1 MDNAGQAVEFGPYA
15 ILPSMSQAADLS
27 AETRAQFAAC
37 SSATLST
44 QLFKRGLRNQVMQ
57 GISRLTPGA
66 PPLVGPAFT
75 LRNIPAREDID
86 HVGIHQDPSH
96 PQRRAIEVT
105 PPGAVLV
112 IDCRGDA
119 RCASAGGILIRRL
132 AVRGV
137 AGLVSDGGLRDTP
150 EIAAQPFPVYCKGPA
165 APISLTHQHAVDFD
179 VPIACGGVAVYPGDV
194 IVGDAE
200 AVIVVPR
207 HLAAEVAADAFAQE
221 DLETFVLQEI
231 ASGRPLPGTYPPDE
245 ATRARYEAWRK
256 KAK

>member
-1 MDNAGQAVEFGPYA
+1 MTPATA
-15 ILPSMSQAADLS
+15 LS
-27 AETRAQFAAC
+27 EATRARLAGC

-57 GISRLTPGA
+57 GISRLTPKA
-66 PPLVGPAFT
+66 PPLVGEAFT

-86 HVGIHQDPSH
+86 HVGIHQDPVH
-96 PQRRAIEVT
+96 PQRKAIEIT
-105 PPGAVLV
+105 PPGCVLV

-119 RCASAGGILIRRL
+119 RCASAGGILVRRL

-150 EIAAQPFPVYCKGPA
+150 EIAAEPFPVYCKAPA
-165 APISLTHQHAVDFD
+165 APISLTHQHAVDFN

-194 IVGDAE
+194 IVADAE
-200 AVIVVPR
+200 AVIVIPR
-207 HLAAEVAADAFAQE
+207 HLADEVAADGLAQE
-221 DLETFVLQEI
+221 QLERFVMQEI
-231 ASGRPLPGTYPPDE
+231 VAGRPLPGTYPPDE

-256 KAK
+256 ENQ

>member
-1 MDNAGQAVEFGPYA
+1 MSTSANA
-15 ILPSMSQAADLS
+15 LS
-27 AETRAQFAAC
+27 ETTRGLLSAC

-57 GISRLTPGA
+57 GVSRLTPRA
-66 PPLVGPAFT
+66 PTLVGEAYT

-86 HVGIHQDPSH
+86 HVGIHQDPTH
-96 PQRRAIEVT
+96 PQRKAIETV
-105 PPGAVLV
+105 PPGRVLV

-150 EIAAQPFPVYCKGPA
+150 EISAETFPVFCKGAA
-165 APISLTHQHAVDFD
+165 APISLTHQHAVDVE
-179 VPIACGGVAVYPGDV
+179 VPVACGGVAVYPGDV

-207 HLAAEVAADAFAQE
+207 HLADEVAREAFDQE
-221 DLETFVLQEI
+221 QLERFVLEEI
-231 ASGRPLPGTYPPDE
+231 AAGRPLPGTYPPNE
-245 ATRARYEAWRK
+245 ATRARYEDWK
-256 KAK
+256 KKNP

>member
-1 MDNAGQAVEFGPYA
+1 MSDTGNASAGG
-15 ILPSMSQAADLS
+15 LS
-27 AETRAQFAAC
+27 ATARSRLAAC

-57 GISRLTPGA
+57 GVSRLTPKA
-66 PPLVGPAFT
+66 PPLVGEAFT

-86 HVGIHQDPSH
+86 HVGIHQDPEH
-96 PQRRAIEVT
+96 PQRKAIEIT
-105 PPGAVLV
+105 PAGCVLV

-119 RCASAGGILIRRL
+119 RCASAGGILVRRL

-137 AGLVSDGGLRDTP
+137 AGLVTDGGLRDTP
-150 EIAAQPFPVYCKGPA
+150 EISAEAFPVYCKAPS
-165 APISLTHQHAVDFD
+165 APISLTHQHAVDYN

-207 HLAAEVAADAFAQE
+207 HLAAEIAEDAYAQE
-221 DLETFVLQEI
+221 ELERFVLEEI
-231 ASGRPLPGTYPPDE
+231 SSGRPLPGTYPPND
-245 ATRARYEAWRK
+245 ATKARFEAWKK
-256 KAK
+256 KAR

>member
-1 MDNAGQAVEFGPYA
+1 
-15 ILPSMSQAADLS
+15 MSPAAALS
-27 AETRAQFAAC
+27 DETRARLAGC

-57 GISRLTPGA
+57 GVSRLTPKA

-86 HVGIHQDPSH
+86 HVAIHQDPAH
-96 PQRRAIEVT
+96 PQRKAIEIT
-105 PPGAVLV
+105 PPGCVLV

-119 RCASAGGILIRRL
+119 RCASAGGILVRRL
-132 AVRGV
+132 AVRGA

-150 EIAAQPFPVYCKGPA
+150 EISAESFPVYCKAPA
-165 APISLTHQHAVDFD
+165 APISLTHQHAVDFN

-200 AVIVVPR
+200 AVIVIPR
-207 HLAAEVAADAFAQE
+207 HLADEVAADAFEQE
-221 DLETFVLQEI
+221 QLERFVMQEI
-231 ASGRPLPGTYPPDE
+231 VSGRPLPGTYPPDE
-245 ATRARYEAWRK
+245 PTRARYEAWREK
-256 KAK
+256 NK